1 MCHHDTDRTVTA
13 AADKRI
19 TRKKDEMD
27 RKLDER
33 QASAKAK
40 LFSIRCFS
48 LALFF
53 VGSSAEKMFSLFRS
67 IQRYFGNLLTSASA
81 ARWANTIGR

>member
-40 LFSIRCFS
+40 LFSIRSLSLCSS
-48 LALFF
+48 LAHLQKKCFHFF
-53 VGSSAEKMFSLFRS
+53 VQFSGTLA
-67 IQRYFGNLLTSASA
+67 IY
-81 ARWANTIGR
+81 